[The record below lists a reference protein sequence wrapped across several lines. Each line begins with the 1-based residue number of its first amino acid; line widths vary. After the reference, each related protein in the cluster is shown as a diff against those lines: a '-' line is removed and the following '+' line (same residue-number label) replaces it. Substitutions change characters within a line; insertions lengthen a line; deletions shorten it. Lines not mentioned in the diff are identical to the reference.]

1 MKRSKLAIALSALAI
16 IALAVPALS
25 VAGRNT
31 TEVEAKLKGKN
42 EVPGPGSEKGKGDIH
57 VFLKPTQDKVCFE
70 LDVKKLDT
78 IVAGHIHKGDAETDG
93 KVKVT
98 LFEEMLEGT
107 GAYEGCVK
115 QVKAKLIEKIA
126 AKPEKFYVNIHTE
139 EYPEGAI
146 RGQLEL
152 TEPVEEEESS

>member
-1 MKRSKLAIALSALAI
+1 MKRSKLAIALSSLAI

-25 VAGRNT
+25 LAGRNT

-42 EVPGPGSEKGKGDIH
+42 EVPGAGADKGKGDIQ

-70 LDVKKLDT
+70 LEVKKLDT
-78 IVAGHIHKGDAETDG
+78 IVAGHIHKGDSETAG

-98 LFEEMLEGT
+98 LFDAQGSSGT

-115 QVKAKLIEKIA
+115 EVKAKLIEKIA

-139 EYPEGAI
+139 DYPDGAI

-152 TEPVEEEESS
+152 TEPVEDES